1 MARVDEKIGI
11 KRAMSLHLWAA
22 KVWWKVEPR
31 LFLSS
36 GFSAFAE
43 TLLPYLTIW
52 FSARIIDELAGERN
66 PERLGQLVLTTVL
79 VTAGLSVI
87 CACLK
92 RWKNAMHEM
101 DMPLEERLMNGKLL
115 NMEYAAV
122 EATST
127 RDVLNEIRF
136 HCMGNVF
143 GFNKVHHWYIIHLI
157 NAVAAVV
164 GAFALMRSFFGTK
177 VPDTAEGLQW
187 LDAPLT
193 SIAFLLLL
201 LGGILLSQMLQAKAN
216 DYHNKEIYPL
226 ANMSNRCMN
235 AFGMMGF
242 RGPRHLDI
250 RMYEQQQV
258 IWEMR
263 SKYDSTDKK
272 VDRRHQEVLAAIF
285 ASAYMLSKISI
296 GLVYVLVCLKA
307 WTGAFGIGYIT
318 QYVGAI
324 TALCSGVRGFF
335 LVMTDICMN
344 ACYLDSIKKYLEI
357 PEHMYQG
364 SLTTEKRSDRNYEV
378 EFKNVSFKYPGTEQW
393 VLRNVSMKFR
403 IGSRLAIVG
412 ENGSGKSTFIKL
424 LCRLYDPQE
433 GEILLNG
440 IDIRKYKYEDY
451 MELFS
456 VVFQDFKLL
465 AGALGSN
472 VAGKKEYDPE
482 RAAKCLEDA
491 GFAERLASME
501 KGLDTQLYREFDENG
516 VEPSGGE
523 AQKIAIAR
531 ALYKDAPFLILDEPT
546 AALDPIAEA
555 EIYAQLN
562 QIAGDKTSI
571 YISHRLSSCRFCE
584 EILVFDKGNIVE
596 QGSHEKLLE
605 NIAGKY
611 HALWNAQAQYY
622 V

>member
-11 KRAMSLHLWAA
+11 KRALSLHLWAA
-22 KVWWKVEPR
+22 KIWWKVEPK

-36 GFSAFAE
+36 GTSAFME
-43 TLLPYLTIW
+43 TILPYLTIW
-52 FSARIIDELAGERN
+52 FSARIINELAGDRN
-66 PERLGQLVLTTVL
+66 PEQLRKLVILTVL
-79 VTAGLSVI
+79 VTAGLSAFS
-87 CACLK
+87 ACLK

-101 DMPLEERLMNGKLL
+101 DMPLEERLMSGKLL
-115 NMEYAAV
+115 NMEYSAA
-122 EATST
+122 EAAST
-127 RDVLNEIRF
+127 KDVLNEMRY

-143 GFNKVHHWYIIHLI
+143 GFGKVHHWYIIHLI

-164 GAFALMRSFFGTK
+164 GAFALMWSFFGTR
-177 VPDTAEGLQW
+177 VPEAAEALQW
-187 LDAPLT
+187 LDSPWT
-193 SIAFLLLL
+193 SVGFLLLL
-201 LGGILLSQMLQAKAN
+201 LGGILLSQLMQAKGN
-216 DYHNKEIYPL
+216 EYHNNHIYP
-226 ANMSNRCMN
+226 AINMSNRCIN
-235 AFGMMGF
+235 SFGQLGF
-242 RGPRHLDI
+242 HGRRELDL
-250 RMYEQQQV
+250 RMYEQQHV

-263 SKYDSTDKK
+263 DKYDSTSKK
-272 VDRRHQEVLAAIF
+272 YRYQEVLAAIF
-285 ASAYMLSKISI
+285 ASGYMLSKLSI

-324 TALCSGVRGFF
+324 TALCGGIRGIF

-357 PEHMYQG
+357 PEHMYHG

-378 EFKNVSFKYPGTEQW
+378 EFKNVSFKYPGSENW

-472 VAGKKEYDPE
+472 VAGRKEYDAE
-482 RAAKCLEDA
+482 RAVRCLEDA
-491 GFAERLASME
+491 GFGERLALME
-501 KGLDTQLYREFDENG
+501 QGLDTSIYREFDKNG

-531 ALYKDAPFLILDEPT
+531 ALYKNAPFLILDEPT
-546 AALDPIAEA
+546 AALDPMAEA

-605 NIAGKY
+605 NESGKY
-611 HALWNAQAQYY
+611 YALWNAQAQYY

>member
-1 MARVDEKIGI
+1 MARVDEKIGM
-11 KRAMSLHLWAA
+11 KQALKLHLWAA
-22 KVWWKVEPR
+22 KIWWKVEPN
-31 LFLSS
+31 LFLSVI
-36 GFSAFAE
+36 FSSFVE
-43 TLLPYLTIW
+43 TIIPYVTVW
-52 FSARIIDELAGERN
+52 FSARIINELAGERQ
-66 PERLGQLVLTTVL
+66 PEELLHLVFLTVA
-79 VTAGLSVI
+79 VTAGLSVLS
-87 CACLK
+87 ACLK
-92 RWKNAMHEM
+92 RWKNAEHEM
-101 DMPLEERLMNGKLL
+101 DMSLEERLMNKKLL
-115 NMEYAAV
+115 RMEYAAV
-122 EATST
+122 EAAST
-127 RDVLNEIRF
+127 KDVLNEM
-136 HCMGNVF
+136 HYHQMGNVF
-143 GFNKVHHWYIIHLI
+143 GFAKVHHWYLEHLI
-157 NAVAAVV
+157 NAVASIL
-164 GAFALMRSFFGTK
+164 GAAALLGGFFATK
-177 VPDTAEGLQW
+177 VPETAKEFYW
-187 LDAPLT
+187 LDSPFT
-193 SIAFLLLL
+193 SIVFVVLL
-201 LGGILLSQMLQAKAN
+201 LGGVLLAQVMQAKGN
-216 DYHNKEIYPL
+216 EYHNKKIYPL
-226 ANMSNRCMN
+226 INMSNRCMSS
-235 AFGMMGF
+235 FGRMGSQAK
-242 RGPRHLDI
+242 RQLDI
-250 RMYEQQQV
+250 RMYEQKN
-258 IWEMR
+258 IIREMR
-263 SKYDSTDKK
+263 KMYDSTDKRTK
-272 VDRRHQEVLAAIF
+272 NQEVLASIF
-285 ASAYMLSKISI
+285 SAGYMLDKVSI
-296 GLVYVLVCLKA
+296 GLVYGVVCLKA
-307 WTGAFGIGYIT
+307 WTGAFGIGSIT
-318 QYVGAI
+318 QYVGAV
-324 TALCSGVRGFF
+324 TAMCGGVRGIF
-335 LVMTDICMN
+335 LLATDLCMN
-344 ACYLDSIKKYLEI
+344 ACYLDTIKQYLEI
-357 PEHMYQG
+357 PDHMYHG

-378 EFKNVSFKYPGTEQW
+378 EFKNVSFKYPGTENW

-482 RAAKCLEDA
+482 RAARCLEDA
-491 GFAERLASME
+491 GFADRLVSME
-501 KGLDTQLYREFDENG
+501 KRLDTQLYREFDKNG

-555 EIYAQLN
+555 EIYARLD

-584 EILVFDKGNIVE
+584 EILVFDKGTIVE

-605 NIAGKY
+605 NTVGKY

>member
-1 MARVDEKIGI
+1 MARVDEKIGM
-11 KRAMSLHLWAA
+11 KQALKLHLWAV
-22 KVWWKVEPR
+22 KIWWKVEPN
-31 LFLSS
+31 LFLSVI
-36 GFSAFAE
+36 FSSFVE
-43 TLLPYLTIW
+43 TIIPYVTVW
-52 FSARIIDELAGERN
+52 FSARIINELAGERQ
-66 PERLGQLVLTTVL
+66 PEELLHLVFLTVA
-79 VTAGLSVI
+79 VTAGLSVLS
-87 CACLK
+87 ACLK
-92 RWKNAMHEM
+92 RWKNAEHEM
-101 DMPLEERLMNGKLL
+101 DMSLEERLMNEKLL
-115 NMEYAAV
+115 RMEYAAV
-122 EATST
+122 EAAST
-127 RDVLNEIRF
+127 KDVLNEM
-136 HCMGNVF
+136 HYHQMGNVF
-143 GFNKVHHWYIIHLI
+143 GFAKVHHWYLEHLI
-157 NAVAAVV
+157 NGVASVL
-164 GAFALMRSFFGTK
+164 GAAALLGGFFATK
-177 VPDTAEGLQW
+177 VPETAKEFSW
-187 LDAPLT
+187 LDSPIT
-193 SIAFLLLL
+193 SIVFVVLL
-201 LGGILLSQMLQAKAN
+201 LGGILLAQMMQAKGN
-216 DYHNKEIYPL
+216 EYHNKHIYPL
-226 ANMSNRCMN
+226 INMTNRCMSS
-235 AFGMMGF
+235 FGRMGF
-242 RGPRHLDI
+242 RAHRHPDI
-250 RMYEQQQV
+250 RIYEQQNM
-258 IWEMR
+258 IREMR
-263 SKYDSTDKK
+263 ETYDSTDKRTK
-272 VDRRHQEVLAAIF
+272 NQEVLASIF
-285 ASAYMLSKISI
+285 SAGYMLDKVSI
-296 GLVYVLVCLKA
+296 GLVYGMVCLKA
-307 WTGAFGIGYIT
+307 WTGAFGVGSVT
-318 QYVGAI
+318 QYVGAV
-324 TALCSGVRGFF
+324 TAMCSGVRGIF
-335 LVMTDICMN
+335 LLATDLCMN

-357 PEHMYQG
+357 PDHMYHG
-364 SLTTEKRSDRNYEV
+364 TLTTEKRSDRNYEV

-482 RAAKCLEDA
+482 RAARCLEDA
-491 GFAERLASME
+491 GFAERLVAME
-501 KGLDTQLYREFDENG
+501 KGLDTQLYREFDKNG

-584 EILVFDKGNIVE
+584 EILVFDRGNIVE

-605 NIAGKY
+605 NVTGKY